1 MHDAKMSEQHAVA
14 AVHGVVAHAV
24 QVTLKSL
31 LALAPTQQRFYS
43 MCINKFALNK

>member
-31 LALAPTQQRFYS
+31 LALAPHPAKILFYVH
-43 MCINKFALNK
+43 K